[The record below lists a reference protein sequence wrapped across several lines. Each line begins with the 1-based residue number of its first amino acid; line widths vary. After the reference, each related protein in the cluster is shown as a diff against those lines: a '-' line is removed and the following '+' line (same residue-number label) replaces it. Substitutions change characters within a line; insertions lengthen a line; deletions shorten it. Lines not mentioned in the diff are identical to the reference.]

1 MTKLDS
7 YSDRTYAHAF
17 AEFIKASP
25 TSYHTARRV
34 AAALTDAGFSEV
46 IETERWNAAKRG
58 VVVRDGSVIAWV
70 LPKKITEN
78 TGLRIVGSHTDSP
91 AFKIKPNADTFAHG
105 YGQVNAE
112 VYGGPLL
119 NSWLNRDL
127 GIAGQITLIDGET
140 YLVKTGALMVIPQL
154 APHLDR
160 AQNSKLELS
169 AQRDYHAIWT
179 FGEAS
184 VLEQVAKA
192 AGVDVDRIAG
202 TDLYSYDVAEPRLY
216 GGENGEDFFAAS
228 RQDNLTS
235 VFANLTAMLSV
246 TDENVT
252 EDILIMAAFDH
263 EEVGSSS
270 ATGAA
275 GPFLETVIRRLLAA
289 ATKDGGDER
298 YWRTLAQS
306 SVISSDAG
314 HAINPNKPEKHD
326 PAHHPVLG
334 GGPLLKLNANQR
346 YATDAAGA
354 ALWFRAVANAGEVT
368 QEFVSNND
376 VSCGSTIGPFT
387 SQRLGITTVD
397 VGVPLLSMHSVRE
410 ISSPRDLRSM
420 ANILESYY
428 RGA

>member
-7 YSDRTYAHAF
+7 YSDRTYANAF

-25 TSYHTARRV
+25 TSYHAATTV
-34 AAALTDAGFSEV
+34 AAALKNAGFTNV
-46 IETERWNAAKRG
+46 AETERWNGAKRG
-58 VVVRDGSVIAWV
+58 VVRRAGSVIAWA
-70 LPKKITEN
+70 LPKKITES

-91 AFKIKPNADTFAHG
+91 AFKIKPNADTSAYG

-112 VYGGPLL
+112 VYGGSLL

-140 YLVKTGALMVIPQL
+140 CLVKTDALMVIPQL

-160 AQNSKLELS
+160 SQNAKLELS
-169 AQRDYHAIWT
+169 PQRDYHALWT
-179 FGEAS
+179 CGEAS
-184 VLEQVAKA
+184 VMEQIAEV

-202 TDLYSYDVAEPRLY
+202 TDLYSYDVAEPRLF
-216 GGENGEDFFAAS
+216 GGENGEAFFASA

-235 VFANLTAMLSV
+235 VFASLTAMLSV
-246 TDENVT
+246 AEEDLTD
-252 EDILIMAAFDH
+252 DILIMAAFDH
-263 EEVGSSS
+263 EEVGSAS

-289 ATKDGGDER
+289 VTKDGGDER

-346 YATDAAGA
+346 YATDATGA
-354 ALWFRAVANAGEVT
+354 ALWLRAVADAGETT

-376 VSCGSTIGPFT
+376 VTCGSTIGPFT
-387 SQRLGITTVD
+387 AQRLGVTTVD

-410 ISSPRDLRSM
+410 ISSPRDLRGM
-420 ANILESYY
+420 ANILASYY